1 MLLTCS
7 RDVPGALEMLSQIQL
22 RIQLCVDFE
31 PCAHR
36 LSFLQTASLTALP
49 SVAVTQDRI
58 KCLPACCVCAM
69 PRHSDTQALRRE
81 QQAFSRMGSLPDH
94 PSK

>member
-7 RDVPGALEMLSQIQL
+7 RDVPGALEMLSQ
-22 RIQLCVDFE
+22 IQLCVDFE

-49 SVAVTQDRI
+49 AALRSVVTQDRI
-58 KCLPACCVCAM
+58 KFLPACCVCAM
-69 PRHSDTQALRRE
+69 PMHSDRQALRRE
-81 QQAFSRMGSLPDH
+81 QQAFSRVGSMPDH